1 MSFKNIDT
9 ARRKFSD
16 LTCLLREA
24 GNAVLAFS
32 GGVDSSF
39 LLKAMTMSGIK
50 VLAVTAVSGTVPG
63 RDILGS
69 ASFAKELGVEHLT
82 IRTEELLNEAFVS
95 NPPNRCF
102 FCKDELFKKIKVVA
116 RQYDYGVIFDGSNS
130 DDLRDYRPGVKA
142 AVLHAVRSPLAE
154 SNFTKDEIRVMARE
168 LGLDIWN
175 RPASPC
181 LSSRFPYGQR
191 ITSQALRR
199 VEEAEEFLRTF
210 GIHDIRVRNHG
221 DTARIETGEKEMHL
235 LVSPANRR
243 LVTEKLKSLG
253 YRYVSLDLEGYISG
267 SMNRALRSH
276 DLKTGLRDTCRK
288 TEDVI

>member
-1 MSFKNIDT
+1 MSFENIDT
-9 ARRKFSD
+9 ARRKFSE

-39 LLKAMTMSGIK
+39 LLKAMTMSDIK
-50 VLAVTAVSGTVPG
+50 VLAVTAVSETVPG
-63 RDILGS
+63 RDIIGS

-95 NPPNRCF
+95 NPPDRCF
-102 FCKDELFKKIKVVA
+102 FCKDELFKKIKVIA

-142 AVLHAVRSPLAE
+142 AALHAVRSPLAE
-154 SNFTKDEIRVMARE
+154 SSFTKDEIRVMARE

-191 ITSQALRR
+191 ITPQDLRR

-221 DTARIETGEKEMHL
+221 DTARIETGEEEMYL

-267 SMNRALRSH
+267 SMNRVLGNQDS
-276 DLKTGLRDTCRK
+276 KTGLRDTCRK
-288 TEDVI
+288 TGDVI